1 MCDMIIS
8 AILII
13 AHPWQHCPTLLCII
27 FSIYLLFSDSVFTG
41 DLVAFFKRCKS
52 SLNSAGMIF
61 VKENIAKK
69 SSSVDDVDHSVTR

>member
-1 MCDMIIS
+1 MVGD
-8 AILII
+8 ILK
-13 AHPWQHCPTLLCII
+13 HI
-27 FSIYLLFSDSVFTG
+27 FSSWYILFRSIRVLFSRCVFTG

-52 SLNSAGMIF
+52 GLNPTGMIF